1 MKKLLIL
8 TCILAGSASHAD
20 MVVLPT
26 CTLTSANVYMC
37 SVSWLVDRT
46 PQPVVKQPTVHYV
59 QPQPAKYTEQQRE
72 QMTALVDQLK

>member
-20 MVVLPT
+20 TQQCVHVYGNQYDCIAVFRVV
-26 CTLTSANVYMC
+26 V
-37 SVSWLVDRT
+37 
-46 PQPVVKQPTVHYV
+46 QHVKERVLYLRPKKQEAP
-59 QPQPAKYTEQQRE
+59 KYTEQQRE